1 MVQRLLFRKFAGSEP
16 VGQVKR
22 TEFDGK
28 PPMHYVDIAGEH
40 RAKLTCQRID
50 SEVYRTPRHRVFER
64 NRAGN
69 AERPQPREAIRKITE
84 AFAEEDA
91 GEDRVGAIG
100 ADPLGA

>member
-1 MVQRLLFRKFAGSEP
+1 MQ
-16 VGQVKR
+16 
-22 TEFDGK
+22 
-28 PPMHYVDIAGEH
+28 YVDIASEH